1 MNSRCSVFIATSL
14 DGFIARSDGR
24 IDWLNDAN
32 AMVPPGEDCGFAEFL
47 SSVDA
52 LVMGRNTF
60 EQVLS
65 FPEWPYGSKPV
76 VVLSHSL
83 RSLPAQVPAT
93 VTLSAESPATLVA
106 RLSAQGLRHLY
117 IDGGLTIQSFLMANL
132 IEEMTITVIPVL
144 LGSGKPL
151 FGPLQSDV
159 HLQFLTN
166 RAYDFGFVQST
177 YLVRR
182 IAGSEHHA
190 RTQTDLRTLQ

>member
-1 MNSRCSVFIATSL
+1 MNSRCSVFIPTSL

-32 AMVPPGEDCGFAEFL
+32 ALVPPGEDCGFAEFL

-65 FPEWPYGSKPV
+65 FQEWPYGSKPV

-83 RSLPAQVPAT
+83 RSLPAQAPAT
-93 VTLSAESPATLVA
+93 VFLSAESPAALVA
-106 RLSAQGLRHLY
+106 RLSAEGLRHLY
-117 IDGGLTIQSFLMANL
+117 IDGGLTIQRFLAASL
-132 IEEMTITVIPVL
+132 IDEMTITVIPVL

-151 FGPLQSDV
+151 FGSLQREMS
-159 HLQFLTN
+159 LQLLASK
-166 RAYDFGFVQST
+166 AYDFGFVQST
-177 YLVRR
+177 YL
-182 IAGSEHHA
+182 A
-190 RTQTDLRTLQ
+190 R

>member
-1 MNSRCSVFIATSL
+1 MNARCSVFIATSL

-24 IDWLNDAN
+24 IDWLNEAN
-32 AMVPPGEDCGFAEFL
+32 ALVPAGEDCGFAEFF

-93 VTLSAESPATLVA
+93 VSLSAGSPTALVA
-106 RLSAQGLRHLY
+106 RLSARGLRHLY

-132 IEEMTITVIPVL
+132 VDEMTITVIPVL
-144 LGSGKPL
+144 LGSGKTL
-151 FGPLQSDV
+151 FGSLQRDV
-159 HLQFLTN
+159 NLQLIAS

-182 IAGSEHHA
+182 APEREPHA
-190 RTQTDLRTLQ
+190 

>member
-32 AMVPPGEDCGFAEFL
+32 ALVPPGEDCGFAEFL

-83 RSLPAQVPAT
+83 RSLPAQAPAT
-93 VTLSAESPATLVA
+93 VILSAESPAALA
-106 RLSAQGLRHLY
+106 ERLSAEGLRHLY
-117 IDGGLTIQSFLMANL
+117 VDGGGTIQSFLMANL
-132 IEEMTITVIPVL
+132 IDAITITVIPVL

-159 HLQFLTN
+159 HLQLLTN
-166 RAYDFGFVQST
+166 RAYDCGFVQST

-182 IAGSEHHA
+182 IAGREHYA
-190 RTQTDLRTLQ
+190 

>member
-1 MNSRCSVFIATSL
+1 MNARCSVFIATSL

-32 AMVPPGEDCGFAEFL
+32 ALVPPGEDCGFAEFF

-76 VVLSHSL
+76 IVLSRSL

-93 VTLSAESPATLVA
+93 VTLSAEPPATLVA
-106 RLSAQGLRHLY
+106 RLSVKGLRHLY

-132 IEEMTITVIPVL
+132 IGEMTITVIPVL

-151 FGPLQSDV
+151 FGSLQRDVPLQ
-159 HLQFLTN
+159 LLAC
-166 RAYDFGFVQST
+166 RAYDFGFVQSR
-177 YLVRR
+177 YLARR
-182 IAGSEHHA
+182 TPESEQHA
-190 RTQTDLRTLQ
+190 